1 MFVRKAGSRGKCLP
15 LVVKFR
21 PVPNPLADFFL
32 PSRPIFGTWAGYLE
46 HPLPACA
53 GSRPALPTH
62 RVNPQPQHLFT
73 SPNDK
78 NSICVAICRRTD
90 QFRQRHGPR
99 SRQQRRPKTSA
110 RPSHF
115 FSLTL
120 SDDQD
125 DLIRRGR
132 WGVGKRHAGLDA
144 TRRQSPATS
153 TRFFYELN

>member
-1 MFVRKAGSRGKCLP
+1 MYVRQVAVGSAFHLSSSSGLYRTP
-15 LVVKFR
+15 WRIFST
-21 PVPNPLADFFL
+21 L
-32 PSRPIFGTWAGYLE
+32 PSHLRDLGRVPRAPPAGLRWIS
-46 HPLPACA
+46 
-53 GSRPALPTH
+53 SRPA
-62 RVNPQPQHLFT
+62 NPSRQPSTTASLHIT
-73 SPNDK
+73 NDQ
-78 NSICVAICRRTD
+78 NSICVAMCRRTD

-99 SRQQRRPKTSA
+99 SCQQPRPKTSA

>member
-53 GSRPALPTH
+53 GSRPALPIH

-73 SPNDK
+73 SPTTK
-78 NSICVAICRRTD
+78 TQSASPSAVAQTSS
-90 QFRQRHGPR
+90 GSATAPR
-99 SRQQRRPKTSA
+99 SRQQPRPKTSA